1 MTNASLSLTIA
12 RRYLF
17 AKKSQNIIN
26 IISMISSIGI
36 LVGTAAL
43 LIVLSVFNGLNV
55 FVGSL
60 FGSFDPELKIEP
72 LEGKVFDADSTFVA
86 NIMEVEG
93 VDAASRILCDNAL
106 LSYQKRQMPAMIMG
120 VDTVFERVTQIDSI
134 MHDGVFLVGRGEYDR
149 CVMGAILADQLGV
162 RATSFTS
169 EITIYTPKRTGK
181 INLSM
186 PEKSFVQESALVCG
200 SFAVKQVDY
209 DSNYAIVSL
218 AQARDLFCYEGDE
231 VSAIGIRLSEGADVD
246 KVKDRLK
253 AIVGE
258 TLAVNDKWEQHKSF
272 FKMMQVEKL
281 MAFLILTFI
290 IVIAAFNIIG
300 SLSMLIF
307 EKKESIS
314 ILKSIGASKEMVTR
328 VFLFEGWLVSLGG
341 VVIGLILGICLVML
355 QEHFGLVG
363 FANSEDYIISAY
375 PVQLRWTD
383 VLAVFVTV
391 TAVGILAAYY
401 PVKSIV
407 GRYYGAVTSEE

>member
-1 MTNASLSLTIA
+1 MTDARLSLTIA
-12 RRYLF
+12 KRYLF

-26 IISMISSIGI
+26 IISMISSLGI

-43 LIVLSVFNGLNV
+43 LIVLSVFNGLNT

-72 LEGKVFDADSTFVA
+72 HEGKVFDADSTYMA
-86 NIMEVEG
+86 NIMAVEG
-93 VDAASRILCDNAL
+93 VEAASRMLCDNAL
-106 LSYQKRQMPAMIMG
+106 LSYQKRQMPAMVMG
-120 VDTVFERVTQIDSI
+120 VDTAFEHVTDIDTI
-134 MHDGVFLVGRGEYDR
+134 MQNGAYLVGRGEYDR
-149 CVMGAILADQLGV
+149 CVLGAILADQLGV

-169 EITIYTPKRTGK
+169 QISIYTPKRTGK
-181 INLSM
+181 INIAM
-186 PEKSFVQESALVCG
+186 PEKSFVQEVAFVCG
-200 SFAVKQVDY
+200 AFAVKQVDY

-218 AQARDLFCYEGDE
+218 DQARTLFCYEGDE
-231 VSAIGIRLSEGADVD
+231 VSAIGIRLAQGADVG
-246 KVKDRLK
+246 KVKKRLQQ
-253 AIVGE
+253 IVGDGID
-258 TLAVNDKWEQHKSF
+258 VNDKWEQHKSF
-272 FKMMQVEKL
+272 FKMMQVEKF

-314 ILKSIGASKEMVTR
+314 ILKSMGASKGMVTR

-341 VVIGLILGICLVML
+341 VVVGLLLGIALVL
-355 QEHFGLVG
+355 IQQHFGIVG
-363 FANSEDYIISAY
+363 FANSEDYIIKAY
-375 PVQLRWTD
+375 PVELRTTD
-383 VLAVFVTV
+383 VLLVFLTV

-407 GRYYGAVTSEE
+407 GRYYGAVASEN

>member
-60 FGSFDPELKIEP
+60 FGSFDPDLKIEP
-72 LEGKVFDADSTFVA
+72 HEGKVFDADSTFFAEILAVD
-86 NIMEVEG
+86 G
-93 VDAASRILCDNAL
+93 VQAASRILCDNAL
-106 LSYQKRQMPAMIMG
+106 LSYQKHQMPAMIMG
-120 VDTVFERVTQIDSI
+120 VDTSFAQVTDIDSI
-134 MHDGVFLVGRGEYDR
+134 MHDGVFLIGKGEYER
-149 CVMGAILADQLGV
+149 CVLGAILAEQLGV

-169 EITIYTPKRTGK
+169 EVTIYTPKRTGK
-181 INLSM
+181 INISM

-209 DSNYAIVSL
+209 DSNYALVSL
-218 AQARDLFCYEGDE
+218 DQARSLFCYNANE
-231 VSAIGIRLSEGADVD
+231 VSAIGIRISPDVNAD
-246 KVKDRLK
+246 KVKARLQ
-253 AIVGE
+253 AVVGNDID
-258 TLAVNDKWEQHKSF
+258 VNDKWEQHKSF
-272 FKMMQVEKL
+272 FKMMQVEKF

-314 ILKSIGASKEMVTR
+314 ILKSMGASKQMVTKI
-328 VFLFEGWLVSLGG
+328 FLFEGWLVSLGG
-341 VVIGLILGICLVML
+341 VIIGLLLGIALVLL
-355 QEHFGLVG
+355 QEHFGIVG

-375 PVQLRWTD
+375 PVQLRMTD
-383 VLAVFVTV
+383 ALIVFLTV
-391 TAVGILAAYY
+391 AAVGILAAYY

-407 GRYYGAVTSEE
+407 GRYYGAVASEE